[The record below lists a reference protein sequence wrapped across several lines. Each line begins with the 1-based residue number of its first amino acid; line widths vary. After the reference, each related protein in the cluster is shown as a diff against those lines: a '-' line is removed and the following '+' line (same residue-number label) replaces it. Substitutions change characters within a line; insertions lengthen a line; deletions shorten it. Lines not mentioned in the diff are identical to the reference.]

1 MTGRPGFCG
10 AEGGMSCLVKKE
22 EISKEGRS
30 SSREERRDR
39 FMALNIKNPETERLA
54 RELARRRKQG
64 ITEVLTDVLRKEVE
78 RERKKPSRQDFGVFK
93 RGIDEIVAHF
103 NSLPV
108 LDDRTDD
115 EILGYNEQGL
125 FD

>member
-1 MTGRPGFCG
+1 
-10 AEGGMSCLVKKE
+10 
-22 EISKEGRS
+22 
-30 SSREERRDR
+30 
-39 FMALNIKNPETERLA
+39 MALNIKNPETERLA

-78 RERKKPSRQDFGVFK
+78 RERRKPSRHEAFK

-103 NSLPV
+103 NGLPV